1 MSPPRNKD
9 KFAALAHQQQEKE
22 QQQQGEAEAEPPNP
36 SQPPME
42 LSPPEPAEALEAVAA
57 VGVGAGV
64 EAEAPVVQPAP
75 VKRDKFA
82 SMSAH
87 QAAVGVAAAPKRDKF
102 ASMTAHRSGETP
114 PSTPPAVAPTAP
126 DMDDTPANAT
136 AARTTSID
144 SNTGASVPEPVSVAV
159 AAPPR
164 RDKFASMAS
173 RQQTGG
179 AGGTSASDSVTTA
192 VVVTLNQSQRD
203 AAEEKTRS
211 LQQRMDQRDAVWSDL
226 CKAEA
231 QTIQLL
237 QTAQTTATHL
247 AAAASSKE
255 NNDSDSKNNKHK
267 NSSDDKASSSSD
279 SDNKQPS
286 GSSQVTANIQKC
298 MKDYQSTVEQIHALL
313 APHADLV
320 KAYQAPTR
328 LNRMY
333 QARVELRLADE
344 KQNLLQ
350 EFLRLQKEEETAATA
365 TTTVTGG
372 GSAAALEG
380 VESESAKRKRPDE

>member
-22 QQQQGEAEAEPPNP
+22 QQQQGEAEAP
-36 SQPPME
+36 SQPSME
-42 LSPPEPAEALEAVAA
+42 LSPPEPVDALEAVEL
-57 VGVGAGV
+57 
-64 EAEAPVVQPAP
+64 EAEEPVVQPAP

-87 QAAVGVAAAPKRDKF
+87 QAAVGAAPKRDKF

-114 PSTPPAVAPTAP
+114 PSTPPAAAPTAP
-126 DMDDTPANAT
+126 DIDVTAT
-136 AARTTSID
+136 AATSSTID
-144 SNTGASVPEPVSVAV
+144 SNDGVSATEPPSVAV
-159 AAPPR
+159 AAAAAPPR

-192 VVVTLNQSQRD
+192 VVVTLDQSQQE
-203 AAEEKTRS
+203 AAEERNRS

-247 AAAASSKE
+247 AAAASFKE
-255 NNDSDSKNNKHK
+255 NSDSDSKSSNKHK
-267 NSSDDKASSSSD
+267 NTSDDKANSSD
-279 SDNKQPS
+279 SDYKPS
-286 GSSQVTANIQKC
+286 GSQVTAIQKC
-298 MKDYQSTVEQIHALL
+298 MKDYQRTVEQIHALL

-350 EFLRLQKEEETAATA
+350 EFLRLQKEEETAATT

-372 GSAAALEG
+372 GSAAGMEG
-380 VESESAKRKRPDE
+380 VESESSKRKRPDE